1 MIDYISDYITKVE
14 NRMKGKE
21 EILSNL
27 DYMNWLQDFT
37 AQHYSFSDVSL
48 LDFPLEI
55 TDEDKKQIEKLELL
69 YEIIDEYA
77 RENYIFPNEGEFDY
91 YFHFKYKN
99 IGYIIGVTVGQGVSC
114 FCKREEI
121 NPKILY
127 IDFNDIV
134 NGLKDDKAK
143 MITAKLDDITVS
155 IINLYRQGIPA
166 EAILDTLDKSSE
178 YIKNEKVKKLNR

>member
-1 MIDYISDYITKVE
+1 MKDYIYDCIIKAE
-14 NRMKGKE
+14 NRRKGKE

-27 DYMNWLQDFT
+27 DYMNQLQGFT
-37 AQHYSFSDVSL
+37 AQYYSFSDVSW
-48 LDFPLEI
+48 LDLPLEI
-55 TDEDKKQIEKLELL
+55 TDEGKKQIEKLELL

-77 RENYIFPNEGEFDY
+77 RENYIFPNESEFDY

-99 IGYIIGVTVGQGVSC
+99 IGYIVGVTTGQGVSY
-114 FCKREEI
+114 FCKREEV

-134 NGLKDDKAK
+134 NGLKDDRVK
-143 MITAKLDDITVS
+143 MITAKLDDFTVS

-166 EAILDTLDKSSE
+166 EEILDTLDKSSE
-178 YIKNEKVKKLNR
+178 CIKS